1 MTLIILNYF
10 LYSINLTIPEFY
22 EVYYFIFAITI
33 EKINQ
38 SCFRFL
44 KYLVMGYFL
53 ISFSN
58 FNQIII
64 HFAG

>member
-10 LYSINLTIPEFY
+10 LYSINLTIPVFY
-22 EVYYFIFAITI
+22 EVYYFIFTITI
-33 EKINQ
+33 EKIHQ

-44 KYLVMGYFL
+44 KYLVMGYFM
-53 ISFSN
+53 ITISN